1 MKKKMI
7 ARITGI
13 VFAFIMVVT
22 ANLSVYAKENGDK
35 ANSFRYENGK
45 DIVQVQPFA
54 DIYPNAWKKVAGKCR
69 SSNGSIIQGAIA
81 RGIDVSH
88 NQGVIDWK
96 KVKADGIDFAII
108 RCGYGMNQLNQD
120 DRQWLNNVLEC
131 EKYGIPYGAY
141 LYSYADTVAKAKSEA
156 AHVLRLVRGHKIT
169 YPIYYDLEDD
179 SILEH
184 TNAAQ
189 RCKIIETFTGIIRKA
204 GYATGVFASK
214 NWFERELPE
223 ASFANCDK
231 WVAQWNTKCT
241 YQGSYQIWQSTK
253 NGTVSGINGLVDMD
267 FLMLPAAKITVKS
280 PAKKK
285 VKVTWNQK
293 GNGIKT
299 QVFYSTKKNKGY
311 QKIATVNSVKGKAV
325 IKKKLKSKKKYY
337 FKIRTVKTINGRTYY
352 SACSTPKKITV
363 K

>member
-1 MKKKMI
+1 ML
-7 ARITGI
+7 ARITGV

-22 ANLSVYAKENGDK
+22 MNLPVYAKENGDK

-45 DIVQVQPFA
+45 DIVQAQPFA
-54 DIYPNAWKKVAGKCR
+54 DIYPNAWKKVAGKYR
-69 SSNGSIIQGAIA
+69 SSNGSIIQGAVA

-108 RCGYGMNQLNQD
+108 RCGYGVNQLNQD

-189 RCKIIETFTGIIRKA
+189 RRKIIETFTGIIRKA

-223 ASFANCDK
+223 ASFTNCDK

-253 NGTVSGINGLVDMD
+253 NGTVSGINGPVDMD

-285 VKVTWNQK
+285 VKITWNQK

-299 QVFYSTKKNKGY
+299 QVFYSTKRNKGY
-311 QKIATVNSVKGKAV
+311 KKIATVNSAKGKAV

-337 FKIRTVKTINGRTYY
+337 FKIRTVKTINGRNYY
-352 SACSTPKKITV
+352 SAYSAPRKIMV